1 MKINFT
7 QQLKMKQSFFTI
19 LLFLFISTFSYAQCG
34 FLDTCPNTDY
44 FNFGMRSTTN
54 ATTIEYDNFSSS
66 FHSTVVR
73 TSTGVYKVWG
83 EDMANDGQNDLLT
96 PVEMTPANFP
106 ALTGT
111 ILKAGLGSSSAN
123 SVQGI
128 VLATDGLYAWSLEGQ
143 VLHANI
149 TSNTT
154 FQKLTINGNTQGLP
168 TGVLPTDVKMMF
180 VTNQTIAIVTC
191 SGDVWVI
198 SQIAQNTGTG
208 ITSITSANAVKWFR
222 VTEATSGNPFLTN
235 VIAVRGQ
242 ENTLFALK
250 ADGTLWTWGTET
262 YLGDNTAM
270 TSRTRATQMSL
281 PSANPIKMIGATRED
296 NEVKSS
302 YYVLNTNGN
311 LYALGGNSSNQ
322 LGDWTT
328 TERKSWVQPRYTSA
342 SGQVMNNIHWIS
354 PNEHDNKY
362 GAIGVLTS
370 NSKLYN
376 WGNSSFEMLG
386 RGGNSSYDPGLPNGI
401 LSTDTILAL
410 ETGGHTM
417 MVSKQCEDYFGYVG
431 HRIRGS
437 MGDGSSAGVTESN
450 FTFATAVV
458 YICGASTLDLQ
469 LTGSISTG
477 TNGKYCNGTS
487 ATLIPTP
494 SGGTLT
500 KVSGPATLV
509 GNVLTFTGIG
519 NQNVV
524 VKYTFSDP
532 TCNGVTKEI
541 TLSLPTEDCTLPSIN
556 STGNLSSFSS
566 CAGSVSTEQ
575 TFSVSGTNLT
585 SDVIVTA
592 PAGYEVSLTAGGT
605 FTTSLTISPVSGAVT
620 NKVIYVRLAS
630 TATNG
635 ASGNIRL
642 TSTNATD
649 ITVATGTAII
659 NFAPAITAQPSA
671 VTQNATQGATPTN
684 LSVTATGAGLTYQWY
699 SNTTNSNTGGTLL
712 SGATNATYTPLTTS
726 VGALYFYVVVSGTCS
741 PAVTSSVSGNFVVTS
756 SATTPSAPTITT
768 ITNNA
773 GTATI
778 NFSAPTSN
786 GGSAITNYEYT
797 TDGGTTWTAFSPV
810 TTSTPVT
817 VSGLTNRTTYPF
829 QLRAVN
835 AIGPGAASNTIST
848 NVTQAITQAPFLI
861 SPASNSSNPTTFQI
875 NYTLPETPSAG
886 TVLLTFAPTSGG
898 TTIVWTMD
906 NTTSQSFTYVIGSD
920 PTTIT
925 NVLSGAALPFTTYN
939 ITLSYQNTNGDPAG
953 IVTNTNV
960 QTLAPPNISLSQSN
974 YTGVSNS
981 NFTAFTPQN
990 TGGIGTFSILPALPN
1005 GLSINAVTGEITGLP
1020 TVTLATT
1027 SFTITA
1033 TNAAGTSS
1041 VSFTLSIG
1049 LDSDGDTIPDA
1060 TDPDDDNDGVTD
1072 AQEVLDGTDPLK
1084 ADTDGDGV
1092 KDGTEK
1098 TDATDGAD
1106 SCDFIV
1112 ASQTVA
1118 PSNAWNTAD
1127 CDSDGVTNAQEVLDG
1142 TDPLKADTDGD
1153 GVKDGIEKTDGTDGT
1168 DFCDFVLVHQT
1179 VATSAA
1185 WNAADCDGDG
1195 TSNRQEILNNTNP
1208 LEGDTDGDGVLDNQE
1223 NSDGTSKNDACDF
1236 VLANRSVAPNTAW
1249 NTLDCDNDGIT
1260 NALEALVD
1268 TDGDGTPD
1276 FRDLDSDND
1285 GLTDAQEKG
1294 TGTTPADTDG
1304 DGTPDFRDLDSDNDG
1319 LTDAQE
1325 KGVGTTAVD
1334 TDGDGTPDFRD
1345 LDSDNDGTTDA
1356 LEKGSG
1362 SSPMDTDRDGTPNY
1376 IDLDAD
1382 GDGITDNLDNCPLVA
1397 NANQLDNDKDGLGD
1411 VCDEDDDNDG
1421 VFDAND
1427 NCPITANPNQED
1439 RDRDGQGD
1447 VCDLTELNISQ
1458 VITPNGDG
1466 NNDRWF
1472 IYNIENHPGSI
1483 VRVYN
1488 RWGKEVFFS
1497 RDYKNDWDGHYKDYD
1512 DSLPSAGSYY
1522 YQIDLGGDGTID
1534 AKGWL
1539 YITK

>member
-1 MKINFT
+1 MSLPTGVLASDVKKIKANT
-7 QQLKMKQSFFTI
+7 KI
-19 LLFLFISTFSYAQCG
+19 LFLLTNSGHVYVTGHGSGSYVAADGTTTANVWHHVQNSATAGDYLTNVVEITGNRQTVFVKKSDNTIWAWGKQTPFGSTAV
-34 FLDTCPNTDY
+34 
-44 FNFGMRSTTN
+44 
-54 ATTIEYDNFSSS
+54 
-66 FHSTVVR
+66 STVKSYP
-73 TSTGVYKVWG
+73 TQIT
-83 EDMANDGQNDLLT
+83 
-96 PVEMTPANFP
+96 
-106 ALTGT
+106 
-111 ILKAGLGSSSAN
+111 
-123 SVQGI
+123 
-128 VLATDGLYAWSLEGQ
+128 AT
-143 VLHANI
+143 
-149 TSNTT
+149 
-154 FQKLTINGNTQGLP
+154 GLP
-168 TGVLPTDVKMMF
+168 TGVILSQLSSYTDF
-180 VTNQTIAIVTC
+180 AGSNP
-191 SGDVWVI
+191 GDI
-198 SQIAQNTGTG
+198 STTGLLGLGTDGKVYGIGHNSVGEIITTGTG
-208 ITSITSANAVKWFR
+208 WVSNWTPIVGPGGTGNLENVLFLTASDNSEEHASAGVIVNHPSYTQHVAYVWGDNDTYSLGFDVNI
-222 VTEATSGNPFLTN
+222 VTTVQNPTPPGNFQVGTDDPAFLSLGGHATSYLNKAGSGSICFIGHISNGSNAGAPGT
-235 VIAVRGQ
+235 ASQ
-242 ENTLFALK
+242 FACFAPGTSGWPAGIDLCINQLATISLGGSTISATPNSIV
-250 ADGTLWTWGTET
+250 ADGISTSQITVQLYYGNGTPAT
-262 YLGDNTAM
+262 TSTGTVVISADNGTVSS
-270 TSRTRATQMSL
+270 TTDHQNGSY
-281 PSANPIKMIGATRED
+281 SA
-296 NEVKSS
+296 
-302 YYVLNTNGN
+302 
-311 LYALGGNSSNQ
+311 
-322 LGDWTT
+322 
-328 TERKSWVQPRYTSA
+328 
-342 SGQVMNNIHWIS
+342 
-354 PNEHDNKY
+354 
-362 GAIGVLTS
+362 VLTS
-370 NSKLYN
+370 SNSAATSTVSYTYN
-376 WGNSSFEMLG
+376 
-386 RGGNSSYDPGLPNGI
+386 
-401 LSTDTILAL
+401 T
-410 ETGGHTM
+410 
-417 MVSKQCEDYFGYVG
+417 
-431 HRIRGS
+431 
-437 MGDGSSAGVTESN
+437 
-450 FTFATAVV
+450 
-458 YICGASTLDLQ
+458 
-469 LTGSISTG
+469 
-477 TNGKYCNGTS
+477 
-487 ATLIPTP
+487 
-494 SGGTLT
+494 
-500 KVSGPATLV
+500 
-509 GNVLTFTGIG
+509 
-519 NQNVV
+519 
-524 VKYTFSDP
+524 
-532 TCNGVTKEI
+532 
-541 TLSLPTEDCTLPSIN
+541 TLSPTTA
-556 STGNLSSFSS
+556 TVAF
-566 CAGSVSTEQ
+566 
-575 TFSVSGTNLT
+575 
-585 SDVIVTA
+585 TA
-592 PAGYEVSLTAGGT
+592 P
-605 FTTSLTISPVSGAVT
+605 
-620 NKVIYVRLAS
+620 
-630 TATNG
+630 
-635 ASGNIRL
+635 
-642 TSTNATD
+642 
-649 ITVATGTAII
+649 
-659 NFAPAITAQPSA
+659 
-671 VTQNATQGATPTN
+671 
-684 LSVTATGAGLTYQWY
+684 
-699 SNTTNSNTGGTLL
+699 
-712 SGATNATYTPLTTS
+712 
-726 VGALYFYVVVSGTCS
+726 
-741 PAVTSSVSGNFVVTS
+741 

-778 NFSAPTSN
+778 NFTAPTSN
-786 GGSAITNYEYT
+786 GGSIITNYEFT
-797 TDGGTTWTAFSPV
+797 TNGGTTWTAFSPL

-817 VSGLTNRTTYPF
+817 VSGLTNGSTYPF

-835 AIGPGAASNTIST
+835 AIGPGTASNTIST
-848 NVTQAITQAPFLI
+848 TISTVSTQAPFLI
-861 SPASNSSNPTTFQI
+861 SPASSSSNSTTFQI

-886 TVLLTFAPTSGG
+886 TVRLTFTPTAGG
-898 TTIVWTMD
+898 TPAIVWTMD

-939 ITLSYQNTNGDPAG
+939 ITLSYQNANGDPAG

-960 QTLAPPNISLSQSN
+960 QTLAPPNISLTQSN

-1005 GLSINAVTGEITGLP
+1005 GLSINTVTGEITGLP
-1020 TVTLATT
+1020 TVPLAST

-1033 TNAAGTSS
+1033 TNVAGTSTA
-1041 VSFTLSIG
+1041 SFSLIIDQ
-1049 LDSDGDTIPDA
+1049 DSDGDGIPNLN
-1060 TDPDDDNDGVTD
+1060 DPDDDNDGVTD
-1072 AQEVLDGTDPLK
+1072 IQEVLDGTDPLK

-1098 TDATDGAD
+1098 TDGTDGTD
-1106 SCDFIV
+1106 FCDFV
-1112 ASQTVA
+1112 LAHQTVTTSA
-1118 PSNAWNTAD
+1118 AWNTAD
-1127 CDSDGVTNAQEVLDG
+1127 CDNDGATNADELTDG
-1142 TDPLKADTDGD
+1142 TDLFKPDSDGD
-1153 GVKDGIEKTDGTDGT
+1153 GVKDGMEKTDGTDGT
-1168 DFCDFVLVHQT
+1168 DFCDFVLAHQT

-1334 TDGDGTPDFRD
+1334 TDGDGTP
-1345 LDSDNDGTTDA
+1345 
-1356 LEKGSG
+1356 
-1362 SSPMDTDRDGTPNY
+1362 NY

-1411 VCDEDDDNDG
+1411 VCDDDDDNDG

-1427 NCPITANPNQED
+1427 NCPITANANQED